1 MQDLKAFNLLGYSCK
16 RLNLN
21 SSLANVERVNGN
33 EIMDLALELKKLQGK
48 RLLTLYQKKPFEITQ
63 VSNNQIILKTST
75 EPQRPISLKEITL
88 AWKHLEKHKKLT
100 QSEIRDL
107 GNSEVNPAYVVAILA
122 SLPGVMHSLGPI
134 NLWLK
139 DTMQ

>member
-1 MQDLKAFNLLGYSCK
+1 
-16 RLNLN
+16 
-21 SSLANVERVNGN
+21 
-33 EIMDLALELKKLQGK
+33 MDLVLELKKLQGK

-75 EPQRPISLKEITL
+75 EPPRPIPLKEITL

-107 GNSEVNPAYVVAILA
+107 GNSEFNPAYVVAILA

-139 DTMQ
+139 DSAQ